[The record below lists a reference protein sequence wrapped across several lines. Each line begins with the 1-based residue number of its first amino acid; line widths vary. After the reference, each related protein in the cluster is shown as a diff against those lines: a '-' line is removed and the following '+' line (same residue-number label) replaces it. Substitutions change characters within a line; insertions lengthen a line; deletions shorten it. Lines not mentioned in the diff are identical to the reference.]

1 MLTQKQPLIGQQRTI
16 SGLQNKYGPQ
26 NPLQNQLIVNEVL
39 IEVMSEITEMLEDS
53 NISFKK
59 FDYKM
64 LFEVWVEMQKHV

>member
-1 MLTQKQPLIGQQRTI
+1 
-16 SGLQNKYGPQ
+16 
-26 NPLQNQLIVNEVL
+26 
-39 IEVMSEITEMLEDS
+39 MSEITEILEDS